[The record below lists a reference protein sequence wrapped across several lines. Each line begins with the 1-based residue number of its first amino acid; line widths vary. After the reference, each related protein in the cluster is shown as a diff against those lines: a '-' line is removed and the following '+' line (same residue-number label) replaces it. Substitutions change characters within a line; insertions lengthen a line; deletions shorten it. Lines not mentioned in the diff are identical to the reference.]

1 MSEFSAVEITGKYFE
16 KLNKD
21 DIMESNFLL
30 FIFCLTILIFHYNFY
45 FRPSGEAVAEF
56 ETEDDARAAMA
67 KNREYMG
74 ERFIV
79 LTPQGFKD

>member
-1 MSEFSAVEITGKYFE
+1 M
-16 KLNKD
+16 
-21 DIMESNFLL
+21 
-30 FIFCLTILIFHYNFY
+30 LIFYLLCHL

-56 ETEDDARAAMA
+56 DTEEEARSAMA

-79 LTPQGFKD
+79 LTTQGFKE

>member
-1 MSEFSAVEITGKYFE
+1 M
-16 KLNKD
+16 KLDKED
-21 DIMESNFLL
+21 MIESNLL
-30 FIFCLTILIFHYNFY
+30 FIFCLTLLIFQYNLY

>member
-1 MSEFSAVEITGKYFE
+1 MECPT
-16 KLNKD
+16 LNK
-21 DIMESNFLL
+21 I
-30 FIFCLTILIFHYNFY
+30 LTLNLTSI

>member
-1 MSEFSAVEITGKYFE
+1 MSAQNFS
-16 KLNKD
+16 
-21 DIMESNFLL
+21 
-30 FIFCLTILIFHYNFY
+30 ILIILL

-56 ETEDDARAAMA
+56 ESEDDARSAMGQ
-67 KNREYMG
+67 NRAYMG